1 MFYGSLTNGSIAA
14 AQLNH
19 LYFSVITVR
28 ESGTNSCQVGTV
40 KGRQENLG
48 PQS

>member
-1 MFYGSLTNGSIAA
+1 MLQSLYRDPT
-14 AQLNH
+14 
-19 LYFSVITVR
+19 
-28 ESGTNSCQVGTV
+28 SCQVGTV